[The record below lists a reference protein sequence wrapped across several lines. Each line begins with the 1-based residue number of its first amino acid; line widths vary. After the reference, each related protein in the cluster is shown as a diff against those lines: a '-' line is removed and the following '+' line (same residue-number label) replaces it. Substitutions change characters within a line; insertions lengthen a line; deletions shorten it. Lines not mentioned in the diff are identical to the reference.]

1 MENVATARMSTK
13 GQVIIPEEIR
23 DRLGLKAG
31 AQFVVVAEDD
41 IVILKT
47 IKIPSM
53 KDFDR
58 LIQDARSQAKQAGM
72 KRSDI
77 RKALSLAR
85 SRT

>member
-13 GQVIIPEEIR
+13 GQVVIPEVIR
-23 DRLGLKAG
+23 ERLGLKAG

-53 KDFDR
+53 KDFDH
-58 LIQDARSQAKQAGM
+58 LIQEARSQARRSSM

-77 RKALSLAR
+77 RKSVGIAR
-85 SRT
+85 SIK

>member
-13 GQVIIPEEIR
+13 GQVVIPEEIR